1 MTDMVVVPKEPTE
14 EMIWAGALAAMEAAT
29 EFMEDDFWK
38 DRHLA
43 AIETMKAGDYGS
55 DDQRAKGL
63 KVGALLY
70 RAMIAS
76 APPVGEGM
84 REKVETALRALRS
97 IPKPQVNDGVQCVYL
112 TSDDVPEDIFTAI
125 SWLEAALSSGEA

>member
-14 EMIWAGALAAMEAAT
+14 AMIWAGALAAMEAAT

-63 KVGALLY
+63 KGGALLY

-84 REKVETALRALRS
+84 REKVATLIDNLIHDVRA
-97 IPKPQVNDGVQCVYL
+97 DEAG
-112 TSDDVPEDIFTAI
+112 PEDIEAWKTAI
-125 SWLEAALSSGEA
+125 LALLSSGEA